1 MTQQQWE
8 GQVVPL
14 TPHGA
19 TSTCPL
25 RFQVL
30 WKATFDSDT
39 QVCSHRT
46 LGFILLDH
54 WSHGMA
60 TAGHLCVLHCTVM
73 SSLRSGTVLAIF
85 LAPKTGPDTQQA
97 P

>member
-54 WSHGMA
+54 CLMA
-60 TAGHLCVLHCTVM
+60 WQ
-73 SSLRSGTVLAIF
+73 LRAIYVSYIA
-85 LAPKTGPDTQQA
+85 LS
-97 P
+97 